1 MDREELEKE
10 LRQEWFK
17 DHKAKLEKLSEDVSI
32 LTWRAPG
39 TSSYYVRYVFDYNKI
54 YITGDLG
61 DAILKIYDKVD
72 LEKAASF
79 DIYYLHEKLT
89 ARDEEKWAFDED
101 KAIKRLQEEIN
112 EIKERQAEYL
122 GLELEEAKNIKFRDC
137 INLDGYRT
145 ENCSN
150 ANRKNCS
157 KCEEFN
163 NYIATMENLIETAKT
178 CNARENWVAQIY
190 IDYFDQLE
198 DYDSEFYEWIFDIGN
213 DYPRSV
219 QAFLIGLKMAW
230 EQLKENNTLQD

>member
-1 MDREELEKE
+1 MNREDLEKE
-10 LRQEWFK
+10 LREEWFK

-79 DIYYLHEKLT
+79 DIYYFHKKLT
-89 ARDEEKWAFDED
+89 AMEEEKWSFNED
-101 KAIKRLQEEIN
+101 KAINRLYE
-112 EIKERQAEYL
+112 EIKEIEERRAEYL
-122 GLELEEAKNIKFRDC
+122 GLELEDAKEINFSDC
-137 INLDGYRT
+137 LNLNGHRAT
-145 ENCSN
+145 NCHLTS
-150 ANRKNCS
+150 REKCS

-163 NYIATMENLIETAKT
+163 NYISTMENLIETAKT
-178 CNARENWVAQIY
+178 CSTRENWVSQIY
-190 IDYFDQLE
+190 IDHMDPIE

-213 DYPRSV
+213 EYPRSI
-219 QAFLIGLKMAW
+219 QAYLIGLKMAW
-230 EQLKENNTLQD
+230 KQLKENDILQD